1 MDEASAGLGHLRVA
15 EIGEGVAIGYAAKL
29 LVDQGARVVKV
40 ERPGGD
46 PLRHW
51 NAADPD
57 GPPPDPGALF
67 AFLAAG
73 KRSVTAT
80 AASVERVLAWA
91 DVVLLGPTADELHAG
106 WLLEEREGSTE
117 PGTPN
122 VVRIVPFRVGGPFA
136 GLPNNEFTLQAWCGI
151 MSTNGYLDSPP
162 LQLGIGPGAWS
173 AGAAGALAAVG
184 VAESA
189 ARTGRST
196 TVEVSILE
204 LMSLCLT
211 NYPSLYREF
220 LGRKPFA
227 RGRADYPLVVRC
239 ADGWIGLCLF
249 TAQQWSDFAA
259 MIGRD
264 DLSGDERFQSIG
276 GRVMHREE
284 VRGIVDPWLAD
295 HTAAEIHELCQLFRI
310 PVAFVGTGSS
320 VLEMSHFRERGVF
333 LENPAGFR
341 QPRRPFRMSAVPDPP
356 IGPAPAVGADDD
368 VILEERRRTADAT
381 GAGADATGAGADS
394 ADADAADA
402 SDASAVDRR
411 PLAGVRV
418 LDLTAFWAGPI
429 TTHLLRA
436 LGADVVKIE
445 SHRRPDG
452 MRTATSSRP
461 DQPDWLERSPTFH
474 AANPGK
480 RSVTIDFSSEAG
492 RELLLRLVERAD
504 VVVENFTPRVLDNA
518 RLTEDVLRA
527 RRPDVIVCRIP
538 GYGLD
543 GPWRDFSGWAY
554 TMEQVSGYGWLNGE
568 PDREPITNSTIDPIT
583 GYHAAFAICSAL
595 AHRRRTGEGQ
605 VVEVPMAE
613 VALNVAADG
622 IVTASAYG
630 VTRVRAANRGP
641 GAAPQGVYP
650 CAGDDQ
656 WIAVSIEDDEQW
668 AALVRSLGSPMWA
681 LDRALASR
689 AARRE
694 HHDEIDKALAHAFVD
709 QPRDEVVARLL
720 AAGVTCAPVW
730 DSVDIDALSE
740 IVAADF
746 FTTLTHPTVGP
757 VAYPGTG
764 LRSPDFSLDPTRPA
778 PCVGEH
784 TAEVLEELL
793 DLGPDARAKLAA
805 DGVIGPT

>member
-1 MDEASAGLGHLRVA
+1 MEGTAGGLGHLRVA
-15 EIGEGVAIGYAAKL
+15 EVGEGIAVGYAAKL
-29 LVDQGARVVKV
+29 LADQGAEVVKV
-40 ERPGGD
+40 ERAGGGD
-46 PLRHW
+46 PLRRW
-51 NAADPD
+51 NPADAD

-73 KRSVTAT
+73 KRSVTASPEAVT
-80 AASVERVLAWA
+80 RVLAWA
-91 DVVLLGPTADELHAG
+91 DVALVGPTAADLDAG
-106 WLLEEREGSTE
+106 ALLDPERAEAPTA
-117 PGTPN
+117 PGGPS
-122 VVRIVPFRVGGPFA
+122 VVRILPFRLGGPFSA
-136 GLPNNEFTLQAWCGI
+136 LASNEFTLQAWCGI

-184 VAESA
+184 AAESA
-189 ARTGRST
+189 ARTGAPA
-196 TVEVSILE
+196 TVEVSVLE

-211 NYPSLYREF
+211 NYPSLYRDF

-227 RGRADYPLVVRC
+227 RGRADYPLVARC
-239 ADGWIGLCLF
+239 SDGWIGLCLF
-249 TAQQWSDFAA
+249 TAQQWDDFAA

-276 GRVMHREE
+276 GRVMHRDL
-284 VRGIVDPWLAD
+284 VRSFVDPWLLS

-310 PVAFVGTGSS
+310 PVAFIGTGSS
-320 VLEMSHFRERGVF
+320 VLEMSHFVERGVF
-333 LENPAGFR
+333 VDNPAGFR
-341 QPRRPFRMSAVPDPP
+341 QPRRPFRMSAVPDVPV
-356 IGPAPAVGADDD
+356 GHAPALGADDD
-368 VILEERRRTADAT
+368 AILPE
-381 GAGADATGAGADS
+381 
-394 ADADAADA
+394 AARPG
-402 SDASAVDRR
+402 STVPGGDRR

-418 LDLTAFWAGPI
+418 LDLTAFWAGPV

-436 LGADVVKIE
+436 LGADVLKVE
-445 SHRRPDG
+445 SHKRPDG
-452 MRTATSSRP
+452 MRMATSSRP

-480 RSVTIDFSSEAG
+480 RSVTIDFSSEDG
-492 RELLLRLVERAD
+492 RELLLRLVERCD

-527 RRPDVIVCRIP
+527 RQPDVIVCRIP

-543 GPWRDFSGWAY
+543 GPWRDFSGFAY
-554 TMEQVSGYGWLNGE
+554 TMEQVSGYGWLTGE

-583 GYHAAFAICSAL
+583 GYHAAFAICAAL

-605 VVEVPMAE
+605 LVEVPMAE

-630 VTRVRAANRGP
+630 VTRVREANRGP

-650 CAGDDQ
+650 CAGEDQ
-656 WIAVSIEDDEQW
+656 WIALSVEDDDQW
-668 AALVRSLGSPMWA
+668 TALVRSLGSPLWA
-681 LDRALASR
+681 LDRALATR

-694 HHDEIDKALAHAFVD
+694 RHDEIDKALAHAFAD
-709 QPRDEVVARLL
+709 QPRDEIVARLL

-730 DSVDIDALSE
+730 DSAEIDSMSE
-740 IVAADF
+740 IVEADF
-746 FTTLTHPTVGP
+746 FTTLAHPAVGP
-757 VAYPGTG
+757 VTYPGTG

-778 PCVGEH
+778 PLVGEH

-793 DLGPDARAKLAA
+793 GLGADERARLSAE
-805 DGVIGPT
+805 GVIGPAKGPDGST